1 VDVSRLT
8 LSFNSPEM
16 GRIHPILRYN
26 EFGASIGNFR
36 WVTRSVRN
44 SIWNNNIWDLSIFEW
59 AKAKFGMSN
68 SVHKL
73 DTAISKG
80 EVTSLT
86 SDSFPNFDPTL
97 AGGCGRFLTTIH
109 YDPQRQCSNLA
120 ISHVPCTIKMKFAGI
135 VGQLHVGST
144 VGNSD
149 PTRGCGV
156 GWVLKYRGAVTPNS

>member
-1 VDVSRLT
+1 MDVSRLT

-44 SIWNNNIWDLSIFEW
+44 SIWNNNIWNLSIFEW

-109 YDPQRQCSNLA
+109 YDPQRQCANLA
-120 ISHVPCTIKMKFAGI
+120 ISQYKWLARACP
-135 VGQLHVGST
+135 LH
-144 VGNSD
+144 D
-149 PTRGCGV
+149 
-156 GWVLKYRGAVTPNS
+156 